1 MQRSRL
7 PDNVNSRKKGT
18 LKEGEDAGGH
28 ENNTSTTTN
37 SGHN

>member
-7 PDNVNSRKKGT
+7 PDNENSEKGT

-28 ENNTSTTTN
+28 ENNTSTTSN